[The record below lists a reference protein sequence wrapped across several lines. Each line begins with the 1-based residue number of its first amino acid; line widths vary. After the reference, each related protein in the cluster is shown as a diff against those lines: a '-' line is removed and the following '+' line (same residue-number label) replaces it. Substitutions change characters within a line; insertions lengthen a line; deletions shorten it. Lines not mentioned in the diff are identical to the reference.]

1 MVLKKIFVLLVQM
14 EKQMALDTSKFTAA
28 VADVSAKV
36 DQVVAIVQTAGAD
49 EAAAQKA
56 LDDGVTAL
64 QAASQKLAALAP
76 PTTPAS

>member
-1 MVLKKIFVLLVQM
+1 
-14 EKQMALDTSKFTAA
+14 MALDTSKFTAA

-36 DQVVAIVQTAGAD
+36 DAVVTVVQSAGAD

-64 QAASQKLAALAP
+64 QAAAAKLAALAP
-76 PTTPAS
+76 PPTPPAS